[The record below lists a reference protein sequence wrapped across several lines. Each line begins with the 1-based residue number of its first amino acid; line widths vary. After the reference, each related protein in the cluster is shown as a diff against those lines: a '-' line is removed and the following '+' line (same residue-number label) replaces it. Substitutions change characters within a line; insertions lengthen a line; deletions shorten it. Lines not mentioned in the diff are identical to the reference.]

1 MSKPPAPKQPLP
13 TREEIIQF
21 ISDNPGQSGKREI
34 ARAFRLDP
42 EQKRT
47 LKKLLREMAIDGS
60 IKKTRGKRYAEPSQ
74 LPDVAVLQVSGLDS
88 GGDPLARPVTWD
100 DNSEPPL
107 IFMAPERRGQPALG
121 VGDRVLARISETE
134 PGIYRAKTIRQ
145 ISAAQP
151 QVMGRFEIIDG
162 VGRIQ
167 PTDRRAKGEMV
178 VRAGDE
184 LGAQP
189 GDLVRAEII
198 PGKRLGLSQA
208 KVTER
213 LDALDGPGSISLIAI
228 HSRDIPTEF
237 SADALKQATDAGPT
251 KLGDREDLRTIPL
264 VTIDGADARDFDDAV
279 WAEPD
284 TDHNNKGGW
293 HLLVAIADVAGYVR
307 PGSPLD
313 RDARQRGNSVYFPDR
328 VVPMLPEALSN
339 GWCSLV
345 PDEDRPCLAAHMW
358 IDRTG
363 LLLRHRFVRG
373 LMRSAARLTYE
384 QAQAAEDGDLDETT
398 APLVETVLAP
408 LYGAY
413 QSLILARDERGVLAL
428 DLAER
433 QVKLAEDGSVQSI
446 LERPR
451 LDSHRLIEEF
461 MVLANVAAA
470 EALEK
475 KRQPCMYRI
484 HDQPSAEKIDSLS
497 QFMESIGLRFAR
509 GQVVKPIQFN
519 QILRKVAGTD
529 LAHMVNQVVLRSQA
543 RAEYNPN
550 NIGHFGLALRRYCHF
565 TSPIR
570 RYSDLLV
577 HRALITGY
585 GLGEGGL
592 PHHAEDFE
600 ELGTHISDTERRAAA
615 AERDAIDR
623 YTASFLADRVGATF
637 NGTVNGVTRFGLFIT
652 LDETGADGLIPIRTL
667 PNDYYDHDE
676 NLHTLTGRDH
686 GLKYHLGQ
694 NIEVTLVEAVPL
706 TGGLIFG
713 LVDSL
718 EHAPSM
724 RGSGFHRRPQ
734 GGRPKPKGRG
744 RGGGSPRKSGPKPGG
759 KRRS

>member
-1 MSKPPAPKQPLP
+1 LSNPPAHKQPLP

-47 LKKLLREMAIDGS
+47 LKKMLREMAINGS
-60 IKKTRGKRYAEPSQ
+60 IKRTRGKRYAKPSQ
-74 LPDVAVLQVSGLDS
+74 LPDVTVLQVSGLDS
-88 GGDPLARPVTWD
+88 SGDPLALPVPWD
-100 DNSEPPL
+100 NESEPPL
-107 IFMAPERRGQPALG
+107 IFMAPERRSQPALG
-121 VGDRVLARISETE
+121 IGDRVLARISETE

-184 LGAQP
+184 LSAQP
-189 GDLVRAEII
+189 GDLVRAEMI
-198 PGKRLGLSQA
+198 PGKRLGLRQA
-208 KVTER
+208 KITER
-213 LDALDGPGSISLIAI
+213 LNALDEPGSISLIAI
-228 HSRDIPTEF
+228 HSHDIPTEF
-237 SADALKQATDAGPT
+237 SADALNQAAGAGPT
-251 KLGDREDLRTIPL
+251 NLEGREDLRKIPL
-264 VTIDGADARDFDDAV
+264 ITIDGADARDFDDAV
-279 WAEPD
+279 WAKPD
-284 TDHNNKGGW
+284 TDPKNKGGW
-293 HLLVAIADVAGYVR
+293 HLLVAIADVASYVH

-313 RDARQRGNSVYFPDR
+313 CDARQRGNSVYFPDR

-339 GWCSLV
+339 GWCSLL
-345 PDEDRPCLAAHMW
+345 PDQDRPCLAAHMW
-358 IDRTG
+358 ISRIG

-384 QAQAAEDGDLDETT
+384 QAQAAEAGDFNEITK
-398 APLVETVLAP
+398 PLVDTVLAP
-408 LYGAY
+408 LYKAY
-413 QSLILARDERGVLAL
+413 HSLVIARDERGVLDL

-433 QVKLAEDGSVQSI
+433 QIKLDKDGSVQSI

-461 MVLANVAAA
+461 MILANVAAA
-470 EALEK
+470 ETLEK

-484 HDQPSAEKIDSLS
+484 HDQPSAEKIDALS

-519 QILRKVAGTD
+519 HILKKVADTD
-529 LAHMVNQVVLRSQA
+529 LTHMVNQIVLRSQA
-543 RAEYNPN
+543 RAEYNPK

-577 HRALITGY
+577 HRALISGCD
-585 GLGEGGL
+585 LGEGGL
-592 PHHAEDFE
+592 PKYEEDFE
-600 ELGTHISDTERRAAA
+600 ELGAHISDTERRAAA

-623 YTASFLADRVGATF
+623 YTSSFLSDRVGAAF
-637 NGTVNGVTRFGLFIT
+637 NGTVNGVTRFGLFVT
-652 LDETGADGLIPIRTL
+652 LNATGADGLIPIRSL
-667 PNDYYDHDE
+667 PNDYYEHDE
-676 NLHTLTGRDH
+676 NLHTLIGRDH

-694 NIEVTLVEAVPL
+694 NVEVILVEAVPL
-706 TGGLIFG
+706 TGGLKFG

-718 EHAPSM
+718 LDEPSTPNA
-724 RGSGFHRRPQ
+724 GSHRRPQ
-734 GGRPKPKGRG
+734 GCYHKSKGRG
-744 RGGGSPRKSGPKPGG
+744 G
-759 KRRS
+759 KQRR

>member
-1 MSKPPAPKQPLP
+1 MSKSPAPEQPFP
-13 TREEIIQF
+13 TRQEILQF
-21 ISDNPGQSGKREI
+21 ISDNPGHSGKREI
-34 ARAFRLDP
+34 ARAFRLDS

-47 LKKLLREMAIDGS
+47 LKKLLREMTIDGS
-60 IKKTRGKRYAEPSQ
+60 LQKTRGKRYAEPSR
-74 LPDVAVLQVSGLDS
+74 LPEVAVLQISGLDS
-88 GGDPLARPVTWD
+88 GGEPLARPVTWD
-100 DNSEPPL
+100 NDSEPPL

-121 VGDRVLARISETE
+121 VGDRVLARISEIET
-134 PGIYRAKTIRQ
+134 GIYRAKTIRQ

-151 QVMGRFEIIDG
+151 QVLGRFEIIDG

-189 GDLVRAEII
+189 GDLVRAEVI
-198 PGKRLGLSQA
+198 PGKRLGLRQA
-208 KVTER
+208 KITER
-213 LDALDGPGSISLIAI
+213 LDAIDGPGSISLIAI
-228 HSRDIPTEF
+228 HSNDIPTEF
-237 SADALKQATDAGPT
+237 TPDSLKQAADAGPR

-264 VTIDGADARDFDDAV
+264 ITIDGADARDFDDAV

-284 TDHNNKGGW
+284 TDRENLGGW

-307 PGSPLD
+307 PDSPLD
-313 RDARQRGNSVYFPDR
+313 RDARKRGNSVYFPDR

-345 PDEDRPCLAAHMW
+345 PGEDRPCLAAHMW
-358 IDRTG
+358 IDRQG

-384 QAQAAEDGDLDETT
+384 QAQAADDGDVDETT
-398 APLVETVLAP
+398 EALVDTVLTP

-413 QSLILARDERGVLAL
+413 QTLVLARDERGVLDL

-433 QVKLAEDGSVQSI
+433 QVKLADDGTVQSI
-446 LERPR
+446 QEAPR

-484 HDQPSAEKIDSLS
+484 HDQPSAEKILALS
-497 QFMESIGLRFAR
+497 QFLESIGLRFSR

-519 QILRKVAGTD
+519 QILRKVSGTD
-529 LAHMVNQVVLRSQA
+529 LAHMVNQVILRSQA
-543 RAEYNPN
+543 RAEYSPI

-577 HRALITGY
+577 HRALISGY
-585 GLGEGGL
+585 DLGDGGL
-592 PHHAEDFE
+592 PNHAEDFE
-600 ELGTHISDTERRAAA
+600 ELGAHISDTERRAAA
-615 AERDAIDR
+615 AERDAVDR

-637 NGTVNGVTRFGLFIT
+637 NGTVNGVTRFGLFVT
-652 LDETGADGLIPIRTL
+652 LNETGADGLIPIRTL
-667 PNDYYDHDE
+667 PDDYYDHDE

-686 GLKYHLGQ
+686 GLKFHLGQ
-694 NIEVTLVEAVPL
+694 NVEVTLVESTPL

-713 LVDSL
+713 LVDSV
-718 EHAPSM
+718 AYGPST
-724 RGSGFHRRPQ
+724 RGDRSHRRAQ
-734 GGRPKPKGRG
+734 GSRSKPKGRG
-744 RGGGSPRKSGPKPGG
+744 RSGGAPRKSGPKPGG
-759 KRRS
+759 NRRR